1 MIQHMNFEI
10 NVQEL
15 ASYLQEK
22 RLSNSPLSTQSC
34 IYRVPSVLSSH
45 KEHLFEPNLVS
56 IGPYHRCNLK
66 LQPFEKIK
74 LWYLDRLIAR
84 APTLQT
90 NLECF
95 IQSIGTNAENCYK
108 HYSQELYMSV
118 DEFIEMLIIDGC
130 FIIEFFR
137 RKEGIV
143 TPRADDPF
151 FRMPWTIKAIA
162 YDSLHENALRN
173 YRNPRVIVDSTLQ
186 NKHLLDLHRNILLS
200 GLEHTTEGSY
210 EPIPSVTELLQAGIK
225 IEEGEKNKLM
235 KIEFKNGV
243 LRIPQIVILDYAEL
257 FFRNL
262 IAYEQCDRNLRDK
275 VTSYFYLLDNLINS
289 SKDVDYL
296 RERGIIVCYLSSE
309 DVYGFFQGLYKNTHA
324 QISLYSDLGREVTDY
339 CQSHWP
345 RWRATLARDYFSN
358 PWSVISVIAAFIAL
372 VLTFLQT
379 LYSIRYH

>member
-1 MIQHMNFEI
+1 M
-10 NVQEL
+10 
-15 ASYLQEK
+15 
-22 RLSNSPLSTQSC
+22 
-34 IYRVPSVLSSH
+34 
-45 KEHLFEPNLVS
+45 
-56 IGPYHRCNLK
+56 
-66 LQPFEKIK
+66 PF
-74 LWYLDRLIAR
+74 
-84 APTLQT
+84 
-90 NLECF
+90 
-95 IQSIGTNAENCYK
+95 
-108 HYSQELYMSV
+108 SQ
-118 DEFIEMLIIDGC
+118 
-130 FIIEFFR
+130 
-137 RKEGIV
+137 
-143 TPRADDPF
+143 
-151 FRMPWTIKAIA
+151 IA